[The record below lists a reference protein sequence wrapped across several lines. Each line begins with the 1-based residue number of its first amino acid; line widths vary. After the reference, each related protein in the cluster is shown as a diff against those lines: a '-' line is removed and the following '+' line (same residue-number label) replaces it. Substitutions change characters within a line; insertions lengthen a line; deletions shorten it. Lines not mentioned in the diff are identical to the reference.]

1 MQHGLMYTFVY
12 EEQVHVTKTL
22 TAHLVSIL
30 HEVLDDLVDV
40 GPGNNSDRKNTYS
53 HTVIIFPLVVLVSSL
68 MYQAKMTQNAL
79 WGVALIEVDPGNNT
93 DNLRA
98 KIITHITRIV

>member
-1 MQHGLMYTFVY
+1 MYIYIYKYIYIHTYIHIYIHTYISQYALFLPVLIEKWLAGHHRQNNYTSLFAVKLRTVLMQHGLMYTFVY

-40 GPGNNSDRKNTYS
+40 GPGNNSDR
-53 HTVIIFPLVVLVSSL
+53 
-68 MYQAKMTQNAL
+68 
-79 WGVALIEVDPGNNT
+79 
-93 DNLRA
+93 
-98 KIITHITRIV
+98 